1 MKILCVGRNYSEHIK
16 ELQNEVPENPVIF
29 IKPDNAI
36 LRPGYDFYYP
46 DFSKDIHYELE
57 VIVKICNTGKH
68 IQPQFAHRY
77 YNEVALGIDFTARD
91 VQSELKKKGLPWEL
105 AKGFD
110 MSAAIGS
117 FLPKTQFE
125 DLQKLE
131 FSLYQNGERKQLGNT
146 ADMIYKIDEL
156 ISFMSKYFTFKKGD
170 IIFTGTPAG
179 VGPVQIGDK
188 LEGYIFDE
196 KNLEVL
202 VK

>member
-91 VQSELKKKGLPWEL
+91 VQSELKKKG
-105 AKGFD
+105 
-110 MSAAIGS
+110 AILRKKKS
-117 FLPKTQFE
+117 
-125 DLQKLE
+125 
-131 FSLYQNGERKQLGNT
+131 ERRGAPRERRRHRK
-146 ADMIYKIDEL
+146 
-156 ISFMSKYFTFKKGD
+156 
-170 IIFTGTPAG
+170 
-179 VGPVQIGDK
+179 
-188 LEGYIFDE
+188 
-196 KNLEVL
+196 
-202 VK
+202 